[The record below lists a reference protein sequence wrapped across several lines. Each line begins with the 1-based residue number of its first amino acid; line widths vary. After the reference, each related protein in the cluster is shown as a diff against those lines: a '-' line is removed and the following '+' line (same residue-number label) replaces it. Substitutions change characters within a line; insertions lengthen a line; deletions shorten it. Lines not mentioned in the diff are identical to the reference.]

1 MSEKKGRASRVWSS
15 GRNRSCLCFVF
26 FSEAVIIAHACFFLL
41 LERCDRYFLGYI
53 PKICMKSL
61 ALEGEACA
69 AWQIPG
75 FGLCKRL
82 TVF

>member
-1 MSEKKGRASRVWSS
+1 MFGFWR
-15 GRNRSCLCFVF
+15 F
-26 FSEAVIIAHACFFLL
+26 FSEAVIIAHACFLVFGAVRPL
-41 LERCDRYFLGYI
+41 FSWIYI
-53 PKICMKSL
+53 PKIHMKSL